1 MPITQKEKKYLKNKH
16 KGGKNNSKGA
26 IYESYYATYQI
37 VSFMNQYITQLSNVH
52 LTTQLHDAFVD
63 DLFIEEPN
71 AHKTYHQLK
80 DVKDLTWETSKLK
93 YDFKRQTEIS
103 SERNEKFKL
112 KLIYSNPNSSVSTV
126 PSEISS
132 YTTSEYFP
140 SCSSINQLILSHPI
154 FKEAIQQIT
163 VSQHAENDEL
173 FGIAAAI
180 LGAWNSVEQESV
192 SLQQILNIVHSIGK
206 GYVNIKTYPNVEIS
220 EKCKILLNQFGIS
233 FLEKGTTVYWS
244 YHNMNGEVVWTSE
257 IEQNLQKANPANIW
271 DLMELLS

>member
-1 MPITQKEKKYLKNKH
+1 
-16 KGGKNNSKGA
+16 
-26 IYESYYATYQI
+26 
-37 VSFMNQYITQLSNVH
+37 MNQYITQLSNIH

-163 VSQHAENDEL
+163 VSQQAENDEL

-192 SLQQILNIVHSIGK
+192 SLQQILDIVHSIGK

-220 EKCKILLNQFGIS
+220 EECKILLNQFGIS
-233 FLEKGTTVYWS
+233 FLEKGTTVYWN

-257 IEQNLQKANPANIW
+257 IEQKLQKANPANIW

>member
-126 PSEISS
+126 PSEGGSDHCFTLSVHTTDKNRLISS
-132 YTTSEYFP
+132 
-140 SCSSINQLILSHPI
+140 LSRQ
-154 FKEAIQQIT
+154 FFE
-163 VSQHAENDEL
+163 SQC
-173 FGIAAAI
+173 AA
-180 LGAWNSVEQESV
+180 
-192 SLQQILNIVHSIGK
+192 
-206 GYVNIKTYPNVEIS
+206 
-220 EKCKILLNQFGIS
+220 
-233 FLEKGTTVYWS
+233 
-244 YHNMNGEVVWTSE
+244 
-257 IEQNLQKANPANIW
+257 
-271 DLMELLS
+271 

>member
-112 KLIYSNPNSSVSTV
+112 KFIQILIVQYLLFLLKLVRTQHQNIFLLVLVST
-126 PSEISS
+126 
-132 YTTSEYFP
+132 
-140 SCSSINQLILSHPI
+140 N
-154 FKEAIQQIT
+154 
-163 VSQHAENDEL
+163 
-173 FGIAAAI
+173 
-180 LGAWNSVEQESV
+180 
-192 SLQQILNIVHSIGK
+192 
-206 GYVNIKTYPNVEIS
+206 
-220 EKCKILLNQFGIS
+220 
-233 FLEKGTTVYWS
+233 
-244 YHNMNGEVVWTSE
+244 
-257 IEQNLQKANPANIW
+257 
-271 DLMELLS
+271 

>member
-180 LGAWNSVEQESV
+180 LGS
-192 SLQQILNIVHSIGK
+192 
-206 GYVNIKTYPNVEIS
+206 
-220 EKCKILLNQFGIS
+220 
-233 FLEKGTTVYWS
+233 
-244 YHNMNGEVVWTSE
+244 
-257 IEQNLQKANPANIW
+257 
-271 DLMELLS
+271 MEFC

>member
-103 SERNEKFKL
+103 
-112 KLIYSNPNSSVSTV
+112 
-126 PSEISS
+126 
-132 YTTSEYFP
+132 
-140 SCSSINQLILSHPI
+140 
-154 FKEAIQQIT
+154 
-163 VSQHAENDEL
+163 
-173 FGIAAAI
+173 
-180 LGAWNSVEQESV
+180 
-192 SLQQILNIVHSIGK
+192 
-206 GYVNIKTYPNVEIS
+206 
-220 EKCKILLNQFGIS
+220 
-233 FLEKGTTVYWS
+233 
-244 YHNMNGEVVWTSE
+244 
-257 IEQNLQKANPANIW
+257 
-271 DLMELLS
+271 